1 MGRNASSLVS
11 SPDSRRRI
19 LHVEDDPLTRERVH
33 GILSVDHE
41 VVSACGLTDGLDL
54 ARNRRFAL
62 YLLGGVFRDGSPLEL
77 CYELR
82 ALDPRAPV
90 LLLSLLPKEL
100 RQPLLLAGATEIVD
114 NTDLAEA
121 LAPAVRRHVDDTAVP
136 LQRRFASLAG

>member
-1 MGRNASSLVS
+1 M
-11 SPDSRRRI
+11 
-19 LHVEDDPLTRERVH
+19 TRQKVQ

-82 ALDPRAPV
+82 ALDPRVPV

-100 RQPLLLAGATEIVD
+100 RQPLLSAGATEIVD
-114 NTDLAEA
+114 KTDPAEA
-121 LAPAVRRHVDDTAVP
+121 LAAAVRRHVDGAPPPHSHRTASVT
-136 LQRRFASLAG
+136 G

>member
-1 MGRNASSLVS
+1 MGRNASSPLS
-11 SPDSRRRI
+11 GLDSRSRI
-19 LHVEDDPLTRERVH
+19 LHVEDDPLTREKVL

-54 ARNRRFAL
+54 ARNRCFAL

-100 RQPLLLAGATEIVD
+100 RRPLLLAGATDIVD
-114 NTDLAEA
+114 NTDLAEG
-121 LAPAVRRHVDDTAVP
+121 LAPAVRRHVADIAVP
-136 LQRRFASLAG
+136 QQRRIASLAG